1 MAEIIYVFDG
11 YCGWCWGISE
21 VIVRLKREFGD
32 RFLFRAVSGGL
43 VVGNRIGPI
52 GDFAD
57 YVVRAIPRVEEMTG
71 AVFSEPHRARMR
83 DKTTMQ
89 DSRVPATAFA
99 VALAASP
106 KTDGVELAHD
116 ILALNFKEGA
126 DVSQPESYATV
137 LKKYGADAVRFAADY
152 KEGKLFALADEQFQ
166 FAREIG
172 ADSFP
177 TIVYARDGHYFP
189 LCQGYQKY
197 ENLAH
202 ALDVLHREPPQLDD

>member
-11 YCGWCWGISE
+11 YCGWCWGINE
-21 VIVRLKREFGD
+21 VIGRLKRDFND
-32 RFLFRAVSGGL
+32 RFRFRAVSGGL
-43 VVGNRIGPI
+43 VVGSRIGPL

-57 YVVRAIPRVEEMTG
+57 YIARAIPRVEEMTG
-71 AVFSEPHRARMR
+71 AIFSEPHRTRMR

-89 DSRVPATAFA
+89 DSRVPAAAFA
-99 VALAASP
+99 FALAASP
-106 KTDGVELAHD
+106 QSDSVELAHD
-116 ILALNFKEGA
+116 ILALNFKAGA
-126 DVSQPESYATV
+126 DISLAESYTAV
-137 LKKYGADAVRFAADY
+137 LQKYGADAARFVAEY
-152 KEGKLFALADEQFQ
+152 KEGKLFALANEQFA

-189 LCQGYQKY
+189 LCQGFQKY

-202 ALDVLHREPPQLDD
+202 ALDVLHREPPELGD